1 MKHTM
6 NQRGSVLVFITLM
19 IVLLMIMVGMGLDTG
34 HLAYIRSQGQPA
46 VDASALAAAAGV
58 STRNDAAVK
67 SRAGLFNG
75 KNTYLD
81 SKNNTISGANVTYV
95 YYDPAATPPV
105 KTSGVDITNANGV
118 RVALETTN
126 PHTGAAANT
135 SMASPLFLTPL
146 FNVMGISTKNTA
158 NVSVSAVAA
167 NRGVPGLPIAIEL
180 DRCIPGPSTVQQLL
194 QTSSQKD
201 NSGYTTYWIKNASAT
216 EIKGLL
222 KSSMECGGAIPSVDV
237 GYCTQLNNGQIAAIY
252 DDFEV
257 VLKAAIDY
265 NQTPPAAEKCFMLP
279 VVDNGSNWNQC
290 QDIKKWAKF
299 CPTDPPVVKEG
310 SDKYLQG
317 TIDCNNITPYNQTNL
332 NCYVQRLVRDTK
344 SGM

>member
-81 SKNNTISGANVTYV
+81 SKSNTISGANVTYV

-146 FNVMGISTKNTA
+146 FNVMGISTQNTA

-167 NRGVPGLPIAIEL
+167 NRGIPGLPIAIEEA
-180 DRCIPGPSTVQQLL
+180 RCDQTLNPNPQKLL
-194 QTSSQKD
+194 QSSSKTD
-201 NSGYTTYWIKNASAT
+201 NSGYTTYWINNASAT

-222 KSSMECGGAIPSVDV
+222 KSSMDCNGAVPSVDV
-237 GYCTQLNNGQIAAIY
+237 GYCTQLNNGQIASIY
-252 DDFEV
+252 DDFDV
-257 VLKAAIDY
+257 VLQAALSA
-265 NQTPPAAEKCFMLP
+265 NPQKCFMLP
-279 VVDNGSNWNQC
+279 VVKNGSNWNQC
-290 QDIKKWAKF
+290 QDIQRWASF
-299 CPTDPPVVKEG
+299 CPVDPPVVKQG
-310 SDKYLQG
+310 SDKYLHG
-317 TIDCNNITPYNQTNL
+317 NINCNNITPYNQTNL